1 MSLQLLHLVLAT
13 VLAIPSVDTKFA
25 RVAPESKRESI
36 SRTAHEDRAVVLV
49 QGLYPHS
56 FSDDN
61 VAIAMWQDWQ
71 EPESDLVQ
79 KLGKESDVY
88 SLAYAQHLP
97 VHQIGESA
105 RLREKID
112 QLDRLGYEE
121 IVLVGHS
128 AGGLIAR
135 QFVEDHPD
143 SAVTKVVQ
151 VCAPN
156 GGSMLGNAEIYVRR
170 SQEVFL
176 TSLTSDSREQ
186 WLAERAEKLIP
197 ANIEFVCVVGHK
209 QCRFDWDLSCRFF
222 TFRPSADVRGDWIV
236 SSKNQWSCDLQ
247 DQGIPVV
254 PVSTC
259 HLWIVQQE
267 EGIETISRLVRE
279 EQPRWTPTRVQA
291 ARRSVLGEE

>member
-1 MSLQLLHLVLAT
+1 MTSTLLSAILAT
-13 VLAIPSVDTKFA
+13 ILAVPSVDTKFA
-25 RVAPESKRESI
+25 RVAPESQHDAIVRSENK
-36 SRTAHEDRAVVLV
+36 DRAVVLV
-49 QGLYPHS
+49 QGLYPHP

-71 EPESDLVQ
+71 KPDSELVQ
-79 KLGKESDVY
+79 KLGNESDVY
-88 SLAYAQHLP
+88 SLAYAQHVS

-105 RLREKID
+105 RLRDKID
-112 QLDRLGYEE
+112 QLDKLGYDE

-135 QFVEDHPD
+135 QFVEDHPN
-143 SAVTKVVQ
+143 SGVTKVVQ

-156 GGSMLGNAEIYVRR
+156 GGSMLGKAEIYVRR

-186 WLAERAEKLIP
+186 WLAERADKLIP
-197 ANIEFVCVVGHK
+197 NNVEFVCVVGHK
-209 QCRFDWDLSCRFF
+209 QCRFEWDLSCRFF
-222 TFRPSADVRGDWIV
+222 TWRPSADVRGDWIV
-236 SSKNQWSCDLQ
+236 SSKNQWSRDLQ

-259 HLWIVQQE
+259 HLWIVQQDA
-267 EGIETISRLVRE
+267 GIETIARLVRD
-279 EQPRWTPTRVQA
+279 EQPRWTPARVQA
-291 ARRSVLGEE
+291 ARRDVLGVE